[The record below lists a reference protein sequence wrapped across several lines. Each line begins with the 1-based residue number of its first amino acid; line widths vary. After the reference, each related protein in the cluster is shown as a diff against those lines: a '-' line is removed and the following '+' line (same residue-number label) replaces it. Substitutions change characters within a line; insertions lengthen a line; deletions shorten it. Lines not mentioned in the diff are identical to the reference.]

1 MSALRTA
8 PLPRMAGDLTFMRAK
23 RATLDDLCAD
33 SLAVIGIPFERNTI
47 AASGCR
53 FGPRALRETTVYF
66 GWHVN
71 AQFSHPVDI
80 DARKQI
86 STSSIHDRLVDLG
99 DVTILGQSPSA
110 ENTVIQSAI
119 GKIHARG
126 VSTIIL
132 GGDDSVVAPA
142 ATAHEGS
149 LGLLQFG
156 GTLPSADGTETPLGQ
171 LLASKRLRP
180 SNAVVVAPA
189 RNPETNFAVEFE
201 AAGGRLLTAPNLKR
215 LPTAELAGLACDLG
229 SSVDTLI
236 EHFDISIF
244 SASLHGMTETPRFGG
259 LTIRDMQP
267 AITAIGQ
274 APVSSLMVTGLNPT
288 KNGLSVVRVGQ
299 RLIMTALLGYIYGRL
314 SLLSSLQREDTG

>member
-23 RATLDDLCAD
+23 RAMLDDLHVD

-53 FGPRALRETTVYF
+53 FGPRALRETSVYF

-99 DVTILGQSPSA
+99 DVTIARQSPSA
-110 ENTVIQSAI
+110 ANTVIQSAI
-119 GKIHARG
+119 GEIHARG
-126 VSTIIL
+126 ASTIIL
-132 GGDDSVVAPA
+132 GGDNSIVAPA

-156 GTLPSADGTETPLGQ
+156 GTLPSAYGMETPLGQ

-180 SNAVVVAPA
+180 SNTVVVAPA
-189 RNPETNFAVEFE
+189 WNPETNFADEFE
-201 AAGGRLLTAPNLKR
+201 AAGGWLLAAQKFKR
-215 LPTAELAGLACDLG
+215 LPTAELSGLARDLG
-229 SSVDTLI
+229 RRVDSLLV
-236 EHFDISIF
+236 HFDISVF
-244 SASLHGMTETPRFGG
+244 SAALHGMTETPRFGG

-267 AITAIGQ
+267 ALTAIGQ
-274 APVSSLMVTGLNPT
+274 ASVSSLMVTGLNPT
-288 KNGLSVVRVGQ
+288 KNGLSVVKVGQ

-314 SLLSSLQREDTG
+314 SLLSSLEREDT

>member
-1 MSALRTA
+1 MMSALRTA

-23 RATLDDLCAD
+23 RATLDDLSAD
-33 SLAVIGIPFERNTI
+33 SLAVIGIPLERNSVAT
-47 AASGCR
+47 SGCR
-53 FGPRALRETTVYF
+53 FGPRALRETSVYF

-86 STSSIHDRLVDLG
+86 STASIHDRLVDLG
-99 DVTILGQSPSA
+99 DVALAGQLPTLA
-110 ENTVIQSAI
+110 NAMIRSAI
-119 GKIHARG
+119 ADIRTRG
-126 VSTIIL
+126 AATIIL
-132 GGDDSVVAPA
+132 GGDDSIVAPA

-156 GTLPSADGTETPLGQ
+156 GTLPSTEESETPLGQ

-189 RNPETNFAVEFE
+189 RNPGTDFADDFE
-201 AAGGRLLTAPNLKR
+201 AAGGRFLSAQHFKTLPAGELTD
-215 LPTAELAGLACDLG
+215 LARDLG
-229 SSVDTLI
+229 RSVDTLLL
-236 EHFDISIF
+236 HFDISAF
-244 SASLHGMTETPRFGG
+244 GASLHGMTETPRFGG

-267 AITAIGQ
+267 ALTAIGQ
-274 APVSSLMVTGLNPT
+274 APVAGLMVTGLNPT
-288 KNGLSVVRVGQ
+288 KSGLSTVKVGQ

-314 SLLSSLQREDTG
+314 SLLSSLQRENT

>member
-23 RATLDDLCAD
+23 RATLDDLRAD
-33 SLAVIGIPFERNTI
+33 SLAVIGIPFERDTI

-53 FGPRALRETTVYF
+53 FGPRALRETSVYF

-99 DVTILGQSPSA
+99 DVAIAGHLPPA
-110 ENTVIQSAI
+110 ANTMIQSAI
-119 GKIHARG
+119 GEIHACG
-126 VSTIIL
+126 ASTIIL
-132 GGDDSVVAPA
+132 GGDDSIVAPA
-142 ATAHEGS
+142 ATACEGS

-156 GTLPSADGTETPLGQ
+156 GTLPSVDKEDAPLGQ

-189 RNPETNFAVEFE
+189 QNPDTNFADEFE
-201 AAGGRLLTAPNLKR
+201 NAGGRLLTARKFRR
-215 LPTAELAGLACDLG
+215 LPAAKLTGLARNLG
-229 SSVDTLI
+229 NSVDTLLL
-236 EHFDISIF
+236 HFDISVF
-244 SASLHGMTETPRFGG
+244 SAALHGMTQTPRFGG

-267 AITAIGQ
+267 ALTAIGQ
-274 APVSSLMVTGLNPT
+274 APVAGLIVTGLNPT
-288 KNGLSVVRVGQ
+288 KNGLSVVKTGQ
-299 RLIMTALLGYIYGRL
+299 RLIVTALLGYIYGRL
-314 SLLSSLQREDTG
+314 GLLSSLQREDI

>member
-23 RATLDDLCAD
+23 RTMLDDLHAD

-53 FGPRALRETTVYF
+53 FGPRALRETSVYF

-99 DVTILGQSPSA
+99 DVTIAGQSPSA
-110 ENTVIQSAI
+110 ANTVIQSAI
-119 GKIHARG
+119 GEIHARG
-126 VSTIIL
+126 ASTMIL
-132 GGDDSVVAPA
+132 GGDNSIVAPA
-142 ATAHEGS
+142 AIAHEGS

-156 GTLPSADGTETPLGQ
+156 GTLPSVDGMETPLGK

-180 SNAVVVAPA
+180 SNTVVVAPA
-189 RNPETNFAVEFE
+189 RNPETNFADEFE
-201 AAGGRLLTAPNLKR
+201 AAGGRFLTAQKFKR
-215 LPTAELAGLACDLG
+215 LPTAELTGLARDLRRR
-229 SSVDTLI
+229 VDSLLVR
-236 EHFDISIF
+236 FDISVF
-244 SASLHGMTETPRFGG
+244 SAALHGMTETPRFGG

-267 AITAIGQ
+267 ALTAIGQ
-274 APVSSLMVTGLNPT
+274 ASVSSLMVTGLNPT
-288 KNGLSVVRVGQ
+288 KNGLSVVKVGQ

-314 SLLSSLQREDTG
+314 SLLSSLEREDI